1 MSAKKRHFIK
11 PAEPDADASGAGQ
24 QAEKGDNLIL
34 VESIVRELLRGM
46 SAAALAKAAEGNV
59 ITVRKIAKGDSKR
72 VSKKVLFAIQKF
84 SNRHRTSDA
93 EAPAPAPATRGRK
106 ATAAPA
112 SARERVDKGLIFPLP
127 DAVPTEASGFFSVAA
142 IQAEIT
148 ALDRRIGILRQLQV
162 LAKDL

>member
-34 VESIVRELLRGM
+34 VENIVRELLRGM
-46 SAAALAKAAEGNV
+46 SAAALAKAAEVNV

-84 SNRHRTSDA
+84 SNRHRTADA
-93 EAPAPAPATRGRK
+93 EAPVPATRGRK
-106 ATAAPA
+106 PNAAPT
-112 SARERVDKGLIFPLP
+112 SALERVDKGLIFPLP
-127 DAVPTEASGFFSVAA
+127 DAVPSEASGFFSVSA

-148 ALDRRIGILRQLQV
+148 ALERRIGILRQLQV
-162 LAKDL
+162 LAKEL